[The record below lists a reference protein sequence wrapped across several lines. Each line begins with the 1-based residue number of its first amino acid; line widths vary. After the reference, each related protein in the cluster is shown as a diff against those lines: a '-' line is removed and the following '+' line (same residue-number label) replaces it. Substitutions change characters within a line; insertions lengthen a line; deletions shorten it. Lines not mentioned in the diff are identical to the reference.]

1 VERHGFDADGYPEPS
16 IKMNHIWIDIKRM
29 PTHNTTSDVTSVPDP
44 DPAPDPVIF
53 VSNFKY
59 AHKKVFF

>member
-1 VERHGFDADGYPEPS
+1 MG
-16 IKMNHIWIDIKRM
+16 IKMNLNWIDIKRM

-44 DPAPDPVIF
+44 DTAPDPVIF

-59 AHKKVFF
+59 AHKKVFLSNLFCLLHLHQS